1 MRRSIRGT
9 TDDWPTGGI
18 DQASAPGKSGNQ
30 LPWILDGAFALVLD
44 AWIVMFLIAHRHP
57 VAPVPL
63 TTQRAGG

>member
-1 MRRSIRGT
+1 MRGT
-9 TDDWPTGGI
+9 IDDRPTGGI

-30 LPWILDGAFALVLD
+30 LLWIVAGVFALVLD

-63 TTQRAGG
+63 TTRRGPG